1 MAGIELTSRS
11 PGVPCLEAGTATID
25 STVLARSNHSGP
37 IRFRYAAESES
48 LSRRQARAD
57 AEEGVPVAAHGLL
70 DNLIARAMEPGT
82 DCVARYGVIAGG
94 RRLAAM
100 QALAAEG
107 TLDEDHLV
115 PCRMIGA
122 IVAAE
127 EVSRSGLVSSFLDSG
142 A

>member
-1 MAGIELTSRS
+1 M
-11 PGVPCLEAGTATID
+11 
-25 STVLARSNHSGP
+25 
-37 IRFRYAAESES
+37 F
-48 LSRRQARAD
+48 
-57 AEEGVPVAAHGLL
+57 
-70 DNLIARAMEPGT
+70 
-82 DCVARYGVIAGG
+82 
-94 RRLAAM
+94 AAM